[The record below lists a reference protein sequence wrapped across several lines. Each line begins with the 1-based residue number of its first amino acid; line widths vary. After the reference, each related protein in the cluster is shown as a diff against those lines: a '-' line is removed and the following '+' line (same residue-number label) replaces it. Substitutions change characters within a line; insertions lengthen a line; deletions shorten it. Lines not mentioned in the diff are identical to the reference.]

1 MESVTESEKSD
12 EHIRQRRA
20 DNETTKEQS
29 NVDGKS
35 EHIISS
41 EDDDDDP
48 QQYERHIEKRLT
60 RLKNVLP
67 QASNRLGYYL
77 DSLLQNLPERW
88 VTIKFVGVIIYLG
101 GGTGWS
107 EEFFLYLVL
116 NIPLIV
122 NGLFIQ
128 IIMLAG
134 FYFIVQMGIT
144 ALMLAVLNTFY
155 GN

>member
-29 NVDGKS
+29 NVDEKS

-48 QQYERHIEKRLT
+48 QQYERHVEKRLT

-77 DSLLQNLPERW
+77 DSLLQNLPER
-88 VTIKFVGVIIYLG
+88 
-101 GGTGWS
+101 
-107 EEFFLYLVL
+107 
-116 NIPLIV
+116 
-122 NGLFIQ
+122 
-128 IIMLAG
+128 
-134 FYFIVQMGIT
+134 
-144 ALMLAVLNTFY
+144 
-155 GN
+155 